1 MAEQQGSVISG
12 GRGPTVTLDAIGFW
26 SYARSD
32 DDASGNALTELRMA
46 LKRELMQQ
54 LGRDV
59 ALFQDVAAIPWG
71 SEWELEIKR
80 AIDRSSF
87 FIPII
92 TPRFIQSTE
101 CAKEMWLFVERQKA
115 IRATYP
121 DLPQDSLI
129 FPILYVDIE
138 GIEPIDPEVFA
149 EIKKRQFLDFTE
161 FRFDD
166 ITSGKVKRWIANI
179 AGELCRVLRHK
190 LARPLSAEE
199 LAAAAAA
206 KAAAAQAQADAKQR
220 AKEKAALIARHAR
233 DSEQLAAASIQLDR
247 AFAYAKARVAWQQ
260 QDEERAAAAAAAAEA
275 QAEAEAESELAA
287 RDAPAGDT
295 ADEAETES
303 PAEPAITGQRPPI
316 LLRYRNWF
324 IGGAAALVGVIGL
337 ATLGPGSQDGPDG
350 SNVSGSDPVAM
361 PTPAASASP
370 AAAPTPRFAA
380 EPWITAHSWAVYGHC
395 DEAVTFSIDGNDL
408 VISGVDTRESY
419 AIDADRSNAR
429 RLVTKEQTLV
439 RASDDRMTILYPD
452 SQVELVKC
460 ATRR

>member
-1 MAEQQGSVISG
+1 MAEQQETAIAS

-26 SYARSD
+26 SYARAD

-101 CAKEMWLFVERQKA
+101 CAKEMWLFVERQNA

-121 DLPQDSLI
+121 DLPRDSLI
-129 FPILYVDIE
+129 FPILYVNID
-138 GIEPIDPEVFA
+138 GIEPIDPKVF
-149 EIKKRQFLDFTE
+149 EQIKKRQLLDFTE
-161 FRFDD
+161 LRFED
-166 ITSGKVKRWIANI
+166 ITSRPVRLWIANI
-179 AGELCRVLRHK
+179 ARELCQVLRLR
-190 LARPLSAEE
+190 LARPLSPEE
-199 LAAAAAA
+199 IASAAAA
-206 KAAAAQAQADAKQR
+206 KAAAVQAQADAKAR

-260 QDEERAAAAAAAAEA
+260 QDEERAAAAVAAAAA
-275 QAEAEAESELAA
+275 QAEAEAELAA
-287 RDAPAGDT
+287 RDAS
-295 ADEAETES
+295 ADA
-303 PAEPAITGQRPPI
+303 PAEEIATEKPPKPEIAGQRPPV

-324 IGGAAALVGVIGL
+324 IGGAVALAGVIGV
-337 ATLGPGSQDGPDG
+337 AALGPRTGDEQGGGNS
-350 SNVSGSDPVAM
+350 VADTAVL
-361 PTPAASASP
+361 PTPPAPSSP

-380 EPWITAHSWAVYGHC
+380 EPWLTAHSWAVYGHC
-395 DEAVTFSIDGNDL
+395 DEAVTFSISGNDL
-408 VISGVDTRESY
+408 VISGTDTRESY
-419 AIDADRSNAR
+419 AINAARSNAD

-439 RASDDRMTILYPD
+439 RASDDRLTILYPD
-452 SQVELVKC
+452 SQVELVTC